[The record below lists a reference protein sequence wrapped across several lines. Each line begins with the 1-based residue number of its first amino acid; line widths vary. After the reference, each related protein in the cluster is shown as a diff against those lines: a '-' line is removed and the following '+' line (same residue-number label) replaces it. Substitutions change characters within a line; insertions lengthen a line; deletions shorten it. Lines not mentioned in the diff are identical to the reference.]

1 MRILISCLSRSWG
14 GMEMFAVQSAQSLL
28 SSNENIK
35 VFFLCLKNSR
45 IEKALTFLEDKNIL
59 KLPDNL
65 EFNPVNIFALSN
77 FIKKNS
83 IELIHTQYSKDLW
96 TIVPS
101 LKLLN
106 SHIPL
111 VFTKQLGSFVIKKD
125 FLHRWIYNRVDK
137 AIAISEIIKR
147 NLIETTTLNHEKII
161 VIHNAIDL
169 TRFSREYY
177 DKQNLRKRL
186 NLNQNDFIFTN
197 VARLS
202 PGKGQDLILKA
213 INLIKNEIYNVKFL
227 FVGVAQED
235 EKSYEMSLKEYV
247 KKNSLQ
253 PFVEFLGFRN
263 DIPEIL
269 AASDAFIFPSQAEAF
284 GIALI
289 EAMAMGLPNIVCK
302 SDGILD
308 IIIEE
313 ETSLIF
319 ERNDVDTLAKQ
330 IIRIIQGNELRKK
343 LSENSILR
351 SKVFSFQTYNFKIL
365 KVYTQLIEDK
375 TNLN

>member
-1 MRILISCLSRSWG
+1 
-14 GMEMFAVQSAQSLL
+14 MEMFAVQSAQSLL

-319 ERNDVDTLAKQ
+319 ERNDVDALAKQ